1 MSFYSIMER
10 MKGGI
15 VMSPSKKDDQK
26 DEKQSKRTDEART
39 VRKIV
44 GITLTALVLVIIIVG
59 VSGYLYINS
68 ALKPVDPSDE
78 EKRDV
83 KIPIGSSVS
92 EISKILEENEVIKD
106 SRVFRFYIKFKNES
120 GFQAG
125 DYKFSSAI
133 TMDELISALK
143 TGKVMKDPVLTVTIP
158 EGKTMDQIADIYSKK
173 TDIEK
178 EEFLEKVN
186 DVDYIQTLINQHPS
200 ILSEAVLDPEIRTPL
215 EGYLFAAT
223 YQFFEESPSTTK
235 IVEKMIKKTESIV
248 SPMLDGIK
256 EQGLTVHEAL
266 TMASLIEN
274 EARSKEDRMKISGV
288 FYNRLEDDMPL
299 QTDPTVLYALGK
311 HKDRVLHKDLEVES
325 PYNTYQNK
333 GLPVGPISN
342 FAKNSLQ
349 AVVEPTSSDY
359 FYFVAAP
366 DGEIYYAKDFEAH
379 KQLVDKHLN

>member
-1 MSFYSIMER
+1 MT
-10 MKGGI
+10 
-15 VMSPSKKDDQK
+15 PSKKDDQK
-26 DEKQSKRTDEART
+26 NENQSKRTDEART

-44 GITLTALVLVIIIVG
+44 GITLTALVLAIIIVG
-59 VSGYLYINS
+59 VSGYVYINS

-78 EKRDV
+78 EKREV

-92 EISKILEENEVIKD
+92 EISKILEKNEVIKD

-125 DYKFSSAI
+125 EYQFSSAI

-143 TGKVMKDPVLTVTIP
+143 TGKVMKEPVLTVTIP
-158 EGKTMDQIADIYSKK
+158 EGKTIDQIADIYSKK

-186 DVDYIQTLINQHPS
+186 DVEYIQTLINQHPS

-248 SPMLDGIK
+248 TPMLGGIK
-256 EQGLTVHEAL
+256 EQGLTVHEAI

-274 EARSKEDRMKISGV
+274 EARTKEDRKKISGV
-288 FYNRLEDDMPL
+288 FYNRLEDDMAL